1 MPVTRARRA
10 RLYLRP
16 ELAGALLEPEEFD
29 TAEQFDDTYRYE
41 LIYGVL
47 VVSPYPLPTERGP
60 NEMLGHWL
68 LTYREQHPQGAALDL
83 TLHEQEIRTR
93 ENRRRAD
100 RAIWAGLGRL
110 PNVEED
116 TPTIVV
122 EFVSAARK
130 DRQRDYDE
138 KRKEYLEMQIAEYW
152 IIDRFRRLMTV
163 YRHTGQEVIVK
174 ENELYT
180 TPLLP
185 GFELSL
191 ARLLQ
196 VADAL
201 QRPRRKRPT

>member
-1 MPVTRARRA
+1 MSSVKTKKT
-10 RLYLRP
+10 RLYLSP
-16 ELAGALLEPEEFD
+16 ELAGTLLAPEEFD
-29 TAEQFDDTYRYE
+29 ATDRFDDRYRYE
-41 LIYGVL
+41 LIHGVL

-68 LTYREQHPQGAALDL
+68 LTYREQHPQGVALDL
-83 TLHEQEIRTR
+83 TLHEQEIHTR
-93 ENRRRAD
+93 EHRRRAD

-110 PNVEED
+110 PNVDTD
-116 TPTIVV
+116 TPTVIV

-130 DRQRDYDE
+130 DRQRDYEE
-138 KRKEYLEMQIAEYW
+138 KRQEYAAINVAEYW

-163 YRHTGQEVIVK
+163 YRHHGQDIIV
-174 ENELYT
+174 NEHDSYT

-185 GFELSL
+185 GFELPL

-201 QRPRRKRPT
+201 QRPRRQRSR

>member
-1 MPVTRARRA
+1 MSVAKAKRA
-10 RLYLRP
+10 RLSLRL
-16 ELAGALLEPEEFD
+16 ELAGALLTPEEFD
-29 TAEQFDDTYRYE
+29 TAEHFDDTYRYE

-68 LTYREQHPQGAALDL
+68 LTYREQHPQGAALHL
-83 TLHEQEIRTR
+83 TLHEQEIQTR

-116 TPTIVV
+116 MPTIVV

-130 DRQRDYDE
+130 DRQRDYEE
-138 KRKEYLEMQIAEYW
+138 KRKEYLEIQVVEYW

-163 YRHTGQEVIVK
+163 YRRADQEIVVK
-174 ENELYT
+174 ENDLYT

-201 QRPRRKRPT
+201 KRPRRKRST